1 MANSNGNFIKRKRS
15 ANWDALEKS
24 LLKSCMKEFV
34 SIIENKNTDTN
45 TNKSKTI
52 AWQKVMKSFSEL
64 NSRVRELAEV
74 KQQWRTMKL
83 DAKKNMSQVKT
94 SIKCT
99 GGGPKPLSP
108 DPETIDIL
116 SMIPQEFETDSNV
129 FDSDSITNPVVQSQE
144 QSLVNTPTQDYFIT
158 PGDNNENVQ
167 ENITP
172 LPLKMPTEIVRR
184 KRKLTFNDVNDNKY
198 TAKREERDLTR
209 ERNHILVSCIKEEHG
224 LKMKNML
231 EAHNFIKEE
240 HNLKIQQMLLEKEET
255 QLRVEKLKLEI
266 LLLKT
271 NLPQ

>member
-167 ENITP
+167 E
-172 LPLKMPTEIVRR
+172 
-184 KRKLTFNDVNDNKY
+184 
-198 TAKREERDLTR
+198 ERDLTR